1 MQQRIFFIF
10 IFLHCFVEIDS
21 EVGDLTVYTPKK
33 PGDMV
38 GHFELMQRL
47 DILGIDRM
55 YTHPS
60 PRGLY
65 LNYRASGSAQ
75 PSGLTELAVFRP
87 EDNIDGDDCY
97 LFNGFCLGAKFF
109 VGGHGEV
116 WRAKS
121 ATRGAPTERVSFVL
135 KRMRVVNKPNILRC
149 ALREIY
155 FGEALKNEIRIA
167 RYEQFFVSEDDYWL
181 VFRDEGVSLQQ
192 MLYSIR
198 YTTNSA
204 VLEPSPVWYR
214 LRAQRTGTKLLKG
227 LMHEIIAGVAT
238 LHDKEILHRD
248 IKPANI
254 LLKSESGQTRILI
267 ADFSSAVD
275 AGCLSLGLYEPTG
288 PTISVSFIVFVY
300 CQC

>member
-1 MQQRIFFIF
+1 M
-10 IFLHCFVEIDS
+10 
-21 EVGDLTVYTPKK
+21 
-33 PGDMV
+33 
-38 GHFELMQRL
+38 
-47 DILGIDRM
+47 
-55 YTHPS
+55 
-60 PRGLY
+60 
-65 LNYRASGSAQ
+65 
-75 PSGLTELAVFRP
+75 
-87 EDNIDGDDCY
+87 
-97 LFNGFCLGAKFF
+97 
-109 VGGHGEV
+109 
-116 WRAKS
+116 
-121 ATRGAPTERVSFVL
+121 
-135 KRMRVVNKPNILRC
+135 
-149 ALREIY
+149 
-155 FGEALKNEIRIA
+155 KNEIRIA